1 MTWCNAEL
9 KHVERTE
16 NCWMCICSLSWWS
29 YWVWNLCD
37 FSFLKHESRPAP
49 NTRPRFS
56 SSVVEVFLFLFFVF
70 LLWKPNSEHVAI
82 FSVLCQLF
90 STPPPRLTPPS
101 SVSLCVCVCVLYML
115 FVKSTVFLYLV
126 VFNFSFAPFLWLPVT
141 IKSKTRRR
149 CTFFFTFSKCL
160 FVWDLH
166 SFKNKGYK

>member
-1 MTWCNAEL
+1 MNNLTTDETTSHVVVLGADVCFNEERKKKKASVSMTWCNAEL

-56 SSVVEVFLFLFFVF
+56 SSVVEVFLFLFFF

-90 STPPPRLTPPS
+90 STPPRLTPPP
-101 SVSLCVCVCVLYML
+101 SVSLCVCV
-115 FVKSTVFLYLV
+115 
-126 VFNFSFAPFLWLPVT
+126 SFTCSL
-141 IKSKTRRR
+141 
-149 CTFFFTFSKCL
+149 
-160 FVWDLH
+160 
-166 SFKNKGYK
+166 

>member
-90 STPPPRLTPPS
+90 STHPLRLTPPRL
-101 SVSLCVCVCVLYML
+101 SLCVCVCVLYML

-149 CTFFFTFSKCL
+149 STFFFTFSKCL

-166 SFKNKGYK
+166 SFKNKV